1 MKRIC
6 FGFLQEMRIF
16 VSEIRKNTLNSE
28 KTDKCINMPYTYFY
42 YIL

>member
-28 KTDKCINMPYTYFY
+28 KQTNV
-42 YIL
+42 